1 MLIRSAPSLPT
12 DDSLTVDP
20 SSVDPLLVTA
30 SMLAVCP
37 PIETEDPVVGGIVV
51 TGVDGTER
59 LERLFA
65 GVVSEVVCWFSEV
78 ELTVIGSEKMLSY
91 KSLRL
96 LRSCV
101 FS

>member
-37 PIETEDPVVGGIVV
+37 PMETKDPVVGDMVV
-51 TGVDGTER
+51 TCVDVKER

-65 GVVSEVVCWFSEV
+65 DVVSEVVCWFSEV
-78 ELTVIGSEKMLSY
+78 ELTVIGSEK
-91 KSLRL
+91 
-96 LRSCV
+96 C
-101 FS
+101 